1 MQNMIKKVGSRQYDA
16 CSRQYDAC
24 SRKAVREVMD
34 SNDELQNWNPV
45 MKFNLLNLTDTES
58 FRMVFSSNLVIL
70 NVIFKPWGDFLQD
83 LY

>member
-16 CSRQYDAC
+16 CSH
-24 SRKAVREVMD
+24 KTVREVMD

-58 FRMVFSSNLVIL
+58 FRVVFSSNLVIL
-70 NVIFKPWGDFLQD
+70 NVIFKPCGDFLQD

>member
-1 MQNMIKKVGSRQYDA
+1 
-16 CSRQYDAC
+16 
-24 SRKAVREVMD
+24 MD

-58 FRMVFSSNLVIL
+58 FRVVFSSNLVIL
-70 NVIFKPWGDFLQD
+70 NVIFKPCGDFLQD